1 MSQIGSLEETRACVT
16 LDCCLRLENKEKER
30 GWGSLVQKPL
40 FETKYG
46 AGVSAPFA
54 HTMMQ
59 VIEITKML
67 DHIIIISV
75 SISLPRPY
83 ARIVGLTLAIFLITR
98 FFLKKKKNQITQI
111 CAVLDTYDVKD

>member
-1 MSQIGSLEETRACVT
+1 
-16 LDCCLRLENKEKER
+16 
-30 GWGSLVQKPL
+30 
-40 FETKYG
+40 
-46 AGVSAPFA
+46 
-54 HTMMQ
+54 MMQ

-98 FFLKKKKNQITQI
+98 FFLKKKKTQITQI

>member
-1 MSQIGSLEETRACVT
+1 
-16 LDCCLRLENKEKER
+16 
-30 GWGSLVQKPL
+30 
-40 FETKYG
+40 
-46 AGVSAPFA
+46 
-54 HTMMQ
+54 MMQ

-83 ARIVGLTLAIFLITR
+83 AIIVGLTLAIFLNTR
-98 FFLKKKKNQITQI
+98 FFLKKKKTQI